1 MADGEQTEEQTV
13 SMTDYKSLQRKFDR
27 ASKKAAKAE
36 ERAESLESGQTRSAD
51 FMQELAAILTEGDAE
66 ATAKVA
72 TLINTTETRQTA
84 DTSAAQLTARLNQT
98 LDDAGE
104 DWDDAKFDSARTV
117 LDEINKSGD
126 MARGYEAE
134 RLIRDA
140 IKGDGDSNEGTTE
153 EKVQAAVDAAVLKDR
168 QDHGRVDTQDSAA
181 TTAGGQVTP
190 QDLSSM
196 NPKTQGTKAMREINE
211 KALSQLT
218 GQ

>member
-13 SMTDYKSLQRKFDR
+13 SMADYKSLQRKLDK
-27 ASKKAAKAE
+27 ASKKAAQAE
-36 ERAESLESGQTRSAD
+36 ERAESLESGQSRGED
-51 FMQELAAILTEGDAE
+51 FMKEFASILTEGDEA

-72 TLINTTETRQTA
+72 ALINTIETRQTA
-84 DTSAAQLTARLNQT
+84 DTSAAQLTVRLNQI
-98 LDDAGE
+98 LDEAGE
-104 DWDDAKFDSARTV
+104 DVNDAKFDSARTV

-168 QDHGRVDTQDSAA
+168 QEHGRVDTKDSAA

-196 NPKTQGTKAMREINE
+196 NPKVQGTKAMRELNE